1 MNIKYEKLWKRHGE
15 IIQITED
22 INDYEDELAIPKGSY
37 QIIEKDEYGY
47 ELFNIKTYD
56 MVHTEGAKMDGLEFR
71 IMYADTQTILET
83 MYDALTRQALN
94 LTAEGWTINEDK
106 YDRHSLDIAPL
117 LGKIKVIKILLET
130 SIGKTE

>member
-1 MNIKYEKLWKRHGE
+1 MNVKYENLWKRHGE

-47 ELFNIKTYD
+47 ELFNIRTYN
-56 MVHTEGAKMDGLEFR
+56 MVHTEGAQMDGLEFN

-94 LTAEGWTINEDK
+94 LTAEGWTIHDEYTPNA
-106 YDRHSLDIAPL
+106 LDITPL
-117 LGKIKVIKILLET
+117 MDKIKVIKMLLET
-130 SIGKTE
+130 AIGKTE